1 MVRPNKTKLEGYMWP
16 LDAPGGYPHALHCSR
31 TRGPGSNPGGPTA
44 FHIHDPPFRL
54 VTLKAITKR

>member
-16 LDAPGGYPHALHCSR
+16 LDIPGGYPHAYTVQGPS
-31 TRGPGSNPGGPTA
+31 GPGSNPGGPTA
-44 FHIHDPPFRL
+44 FRIHDPPFRL